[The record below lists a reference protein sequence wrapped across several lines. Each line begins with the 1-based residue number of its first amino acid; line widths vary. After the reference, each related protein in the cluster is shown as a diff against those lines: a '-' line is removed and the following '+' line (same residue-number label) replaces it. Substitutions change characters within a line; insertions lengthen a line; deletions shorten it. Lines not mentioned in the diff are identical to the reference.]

1 MYCPQCG
8 QQQASDVVR
17 YCSRCGFL
25 LDGVIYLLHNNGLLP
40 AAAPSTPGEVSP
52 RRRGVKQGGLML
64 LVGAVLVPIL
74 AVFASFTNAIFFEII
89 SAIAAI
95 VCFMGGPLRM
105 IYAALFEE
113 GAPRPTAMPLSSYSP
128 PPLQSRMAAPSRASL
143 PPPPVNQTLPWRVRP
158 NTAELVSPP
167 SVTENTTRLLDKDEP
182 REQ

>member
-17 YCSRCGFL
+17 FCSRCGFL
-25 LDGVIYLLHNNGLLP
+25 LDGVIYLLRNNGILP
-40 AAAPSTPGEVSP
+40 VNSTPAVPGEVSP

-64 LVGAVLVPIL
+64 LIGAVLVPIL
-74 AVFASFTNAIFFEII
+74 GVFASFTNAVFFEII
-89 SAIAAI
+89 AAVAAI

-113 GAPRPTAMPLSSYSP
+113 GAPSPQSMPVGVYSP
-128 PPLQSRMAAPSRASL
+128 PAIPPRMAPPPRSL
-143 PPPPVNQTLPWRVRP
+143 PPSAVNQTAPWRARP
-158 NTAELVSPP
+158 TTAELVAPP

-182 REQ
+182 REH